1 MEPSQTEINQGLKE
15 ALQIGIS
22 NAVNR
27 SSQNN
32 GFYNN
37 PLIRIPF
44 PPEAERAATTLR
56 DLGFGKVVDDFVETL
71 NHGAE
76 KASAKASPIFIEAI
90 SNMSFQDV
98 YSIWRGD
105 DNAATEYLRAQTS
118 NQLKAAF
125 KPEIDQALQQV
136 EITKYWNP
144 IATNYNR
151 IPFVTPVNPDLSDYV
166 LEETLDG
173 LFILLAEEEAKI
185 RQDPAARVTSIL
197 KRVFGWES

>member
-1 MEPSQTEINQGLKE
+1 
-15 ALQIGIS
+15 
-22 NAVNR
+22 
-27 SSQNN
+27 
-32 GFYNN
+32 
-37 PLIRIPF
+37 
-44 PPEAERAATTLR
+44 
-56 DLGFGKVVDDFVETL
+56 
-71 NHGAE
+71 
-76 KASAKASPIFIEAI
+76 
-90 SNMSFQDV
+90 MSFQDV